1 MYTFILETF
10 INMLQLVTFMVIFM
24 SILPEGMNVF
34 GGGGGALEAFKTIM
48 IAIIAFV
55 VVGGI
60 VGIFVIRKLQARK
73 YNIPLI
79 IITPRSDGKVV
90 EINTGIGGY
99 FKSKKIGGITSF
111 RIKRKGIG
119 VVEIPPPPSS
129 YLSSPSRTLIL
140 AQKGV
145 DDYEPVMPNEL
156 AYVETD
162 SGERV
167 PILKLRAINQD
178 ATAWSFDNAET
189 AKKRFTF
196 LSLWE
201 KYQVMITLMI
211 FVLVLFIVLYINWIG
226 MKDVV
231 AGLADVVTQLK
242 GSNPTPP
249 VIMGG

>member
-1 MYTFILETF
+1 M
-10 INMLQLVTFMVIFM
+10 MGIFL
-24 SILPEGMNVF
+24 SILPEGLDIF
-34 GGGGGALEAFKTIM
+34 GGGSGIGGYLQTFKNIL
-48 IAIIAFV
+48 IGIILFV
-55 VVGGI
+55 IVAGVVGLI
-60 VGIFVIRKLQARK
+60 SWRKIQKRK
-73 YNIPLI
+73 FNIPLI

-90 EINTGIGGY
+90 EINTGLGGY
-99 FKSKKIGGITSF
+99 FKSKKVGGITSF

-129 YLSSPSRTLIL
+129 YLSSPGRTLLL

-162 SGERV
+162 AGDRV

-211 FVLVLFIVLYINWIG
+211 FIFILFLVLYINWIG

-231 AGLADVVTQLK
+231 AGLAEVVKTLK
-242 GSNPTPP
+242 QSNIP
-249 VIMGG
+249 VITPGG

>member
-1 MYTFILETF
+1 
-10 INMLQLVTFMVIFM
+10 MVMFV
-24 SILPEGMNVF
+24 SILPEGMNIF
-34 GGGGGALEAFKTIM
+34 SGGGSGIGGAMETFKTIM
-48 IAIIAFV
+48 FAIIIFI
-55 VVGGI
+55 VVGVI
-60 VGIFVIRKLQARK
+60 VGIFVYRKIQIKK

-90 EINTGIGGY
+90 EINMGLGGY

-162 SGERV
+162 NGDRV
-167 PILKLRAINQD
+167 PILKLRAVNQD

-211 FVLVLFIVLYINWIG
+211 FVLILFIVLYINWIG
-226 MKDVV
+226 MKDVIE
-231 AGLADVVTQLK
+231 GLKDVTTQLK
-242 GSNPTPP
+242 GSNVPPP
-249 VIMGG
+249 VVMGG